1 MTTAL
6 PLMKNVL
13 APLAKSILPPLGL
26 PAAAS
31 AADEAIQKKIYD
43 SGTTLEWYYENSQVP
58 QGAGCW

>member
-13 APLAKSILPPLGL
+13 APLAKSILLSLGL

-43 SGTTLEWYYENSQVP
+43 SGTTLE
-58 QGAGCW
+58 